1 MVSGYTTSNP
11 ARTRSNSTNLIVV
24 LDEDRGYG
32 IAGDRKRQLEYKCGE
47 YKCISRVTVF
57 QKFPDTIPLYRRSFA
72 TPFPH
77 SSLSHPYCAENFH
90 ASSSSR
96 DHAGSRLF
104 KEGGEGGG
112 GGRREKKGKSNRSDL
127 VYILCIR
134 GTGLKRNSFIRF
146 VVRDLGY

>member
-104 KEGGEGGG
+104 KEGGGKGEGREG
-112 GGRREKKGKSNRSDL
+112 EKKKGNRIDL
-127 VYILCIR
+127 TL
-134 GTGLKRNSFIRF
+134 FIFYVF
-146 VVRDLGY
+146 VEYV